1 MSDIDP
7 KVRHLLLAMGVCSA
21 VGKAFVVA
29 ARKKGWPEP
38 DPARTEQAFAVI
50 GPMMLSGLPEREAV
64 EQLEEPFP
72 VLYFEALAFCQDPA
86 LDGKCYPRGAA
97 RLPAWA
103 FQHIHGRQAVLPT
116 DRDFLEM
123 IERHFAADEL
133 QQLVR
138 HVAKPERPK
147 P

>member
-7 KVRHLLLAMGVCSA
+7 QVRHLLLVMGVCSA
-21 VGKAFVVA
+21 VGKAFTVA
-29 ARKKGWPEP
+29 AREKGWPEP
-38 DPARTEQAFAVI
+38 APARTEEAFAVI
-50 GPMMLSGLPEREAV
+50 GPMMLSGLPDREAV
-64 EQLEEPFP
+64 EQLESPFP

-103 FQHIHGRQAVLPT
+103 FQHIHGRPAELPG

-123 IERHFAADEL
+123 VERYFAAEEL
-133 QQLVR
+133 KQIVTQMSKQAR
-138 HVAKPERPK
+138 R
-147 P
+147 